1 MFPLGDDNTARR
13 TTPVVVYGLILMN
26 ALVWLLQLTM
36 GDAFTMGFSTVPY
49 EITHGTDL
57 VGVQRIEVGGEV
69 HPLRHFPG
77 PTPIYLTLL
86 TSMFMHGGW
95 MHIIGNM
102 VYLWTF
108 GDQIED
114 ELGHGKFLLFYLLC
128 GLAAGLAQVFYRPD
142 AVIPA
147 LGASGA
153 IAGVLGGYLV
163 RHPRNRVRVLFGYNV
178 IAVPAVI
185 VLGFWFV
192 LQVISQVSVV
202 AGAGGVA
209 YMAHI
214 GGFVTGVVLIFL
226 FGRRRPAA
234 AGASSAGLSGRRQR
248 G

>member
-26 ALVWLLQLTM
+26 AVVWLLQLTM

-153 IAGVLGGYLV
+153 IAGVLGGVPGPPPAQPGAGAVRLQRHRRAGGDRARLLV
-163 RHPRNRVRVLFGYNV
+163 R
-178 IAVPAVI
+178 PA
-185 VLGFWFV
+185 GH
-192 LQVISQVSVV
+192 QP
-202 AGAGGVA
+202 GV
-209 YMAHI
+209 
-214 GGFVTGVVLIFL
+214 G
-226 FGRRRPAA
+226 GRRAPAA
-234 AGASSAGLSGRRQR
+234 WLTWLTSAGSSR
-248 G
+248 GWS